1 MQGKESKQSS
11 PTEEEAI
18 GEIALEFPII
28 PFRAFHCR
36 IRAAAATDILLRKG
50 LCPHIGC
57 TNFALGY
64 LVAPLFSDVKAP
76 VIT

>member
-36 IRAAAATDILLRKG
+36 IRAAAATDI
-50 LCPHIGC
+50 
-57 TNFALGY
+57 
-64 LVAPLFSDVKAP
+64 PLQRAYVH
-76 VIT
+76 TY

>member
-11 PTEEEAI
+11 PTEGGRNVEEEAI

-36 IRAAAATDILLRKG
+36 IRAAAAMDIQLRKG
-50 LCPHIGC
+50 LYPHCG
-57 TNFALGY
+57 
-64 LVAPLFSDVKAP
+64 
-76 VIT
+76 